1 MQKWTQAFADKLE
14 SSFADAFADNVTLEA
29 SVLVRPIKGRD
40 CVKSVMATASK
51 VYEALTFTRQV
62 ESAQQTYLEWDAKA
76 FGGQPLSGVT
86 ILIKQYSSVKH
97 FFLLFLCVLLYETL
111 RECVLCGSLRQA
123 ALRLRKKNDF
133 DKELSLNPSVLPYQ
147 EPRWSNCPYCYPS
160 SSPRCS
166 APLLD

>member
-1 MQKWTQAFADKLE
+1 MQKWTQAFANKLE

-29 SVLVRPIKGRD
+29 SVLVRPIERQD

-86 ILIKQYSSVKH
+86 ILIKNPDGLIVH
-97 FFLLFLCVLLYETL
+97 IAIHHRPLGTVLRFSIEMHERLKGKIQPDYFYE
-111 RECVLCGSLRQA
+111 G
-123 ALRLRKKNDF
+123 
-133 DKELSLNPSVLPYQ
+133 
-147 EPRWSNCPYCYPS
+147 
-160 SSPRCS
+160 
-166 APLLD
+166 